1 MRVGNMLRRADFQ
14 KNFILMTFKAIQYK
28 FKMSDIKRLRHNS
41 SHKQIFFKKKG
52 IISFFV
58 HHIFIS
64 AYWTSVQYF
73 FAQDTASSYGQ
84 LKLIIKIFPYKK
96 RH

>member
-1 MRVGNMLRRADFQ
+1 MRVGNILRRADFQ
-14 KNFILMTFKAIQYK
+14 ENFILMTFKAIQYK

-41 SHKQIFFKKKG
+41 SHKQIFFKKG

-64 AYWTSVQYF
+64 RHWTSVQYF
-73 FAQDTASSYGQ
+73 FAQDTASSYWT
-84 LKLIIKIFPYKK
+84 IKVFNKNISL
-96 RH
+96 

>member
-41 SHKQIFFKKKG
+41 SHKQIFFKKRHN
-52 IISFFV
+52 FV
-58 HHIFIS
+58 FCTSYFYLRKLNQCIFLHETQQAAMDNWS
-64 AYWTSVQYF
+64 
-73 FAQDTASSYGQ
+73 
-84 LKLIIKIFPYKK
+84 L
-96 RH
+96 

>member
-1 MRVGNMLRRADFQ
+1 MLVGNMLRRADFQ
-14 KNFILMTFKAIQYK
+14 ENFILMTFKAIQYK

-41 SHKQIFFKKKG
+41 SHKQIFFKKG

-73 FAQDTASSYGQ
+73 FCTRHSKQ
-84 LKLIIKIFPYKK
+84 LWTINVYNKNISL
-96 RH
+96 

>member
-41 SHKQIFFKKKG
+41 SHKQIFFKKRHNFVFCT
-52 IISFFV
+52 SYFYLRLLNQCSVFFCTR
-58 HHIFIS
+58 HSKQLWTIE
-64 AYWTSVQYF
+64 AYNKNNS
-73 FAQDTASSYGQ
+73 
-84 LKLIIKIFPYKK
+84 L
-96 RH
+96 

>member
-1 MRVGNMLRRADFQ
+1 MLRCADFQ
-14 KNFILMTFKAIQYK
+14 ENFILMTFKAIQYK

-41 SHKQIFFKKKG
+41 SHKQFFFKKG

-58 HHIFIS
+58 HHILIS

-84 LKLIIKIFPYKK
+84 LKLIIKIFLYKK